1 MTDTTAPFSELS
13 EEGIAALVD
22 RFYGYIRE
30 DALLGPV
37 FNGVIGDN
45 WPEHLA
51 KLTDFWCSVLMAAR
65 RYKGNPMM
73 AHVAIPQ
80 MDQQHFDRWIELW
93 QKTTLEVFG
102 PEISDD
108 LVRRAQ
114 FMGERLVAVS
124 TQVREA
130 QASS

>member
-1 MTDTTAPFSELS
+1 MTDTASFSELS
-13 EEGIAALVD
+13 DESIATLVD
-22 RFYGYIRE
+22 RFYGRIRE
-30 DALLGPV
+30 DALLSPV
-37 FNGVIGDN
+37 FSGVIGDN

-80 MDQQHFDRWIELW
+80 MDQRHFDRWIELW
-93 QKTTLEVFG
+93 RLTTAEVFTLQ
-102 PEISDD
+102 ISDD

-114 FMGERLVAVS
+114 FMGDRLVAVS